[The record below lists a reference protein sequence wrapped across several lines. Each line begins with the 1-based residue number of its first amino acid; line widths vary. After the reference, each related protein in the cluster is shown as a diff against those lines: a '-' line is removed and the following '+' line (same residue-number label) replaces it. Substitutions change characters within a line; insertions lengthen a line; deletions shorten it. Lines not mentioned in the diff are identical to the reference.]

1 MTKDHTKLTRALG
14 DIIYV
19 RTILHPDSEPHK
31 VLEQALAD
39 LREVLAGEAVE
50 PKPYVETFNA
60 GPVMAGASFVI
71 TVVADGPIRS
81 ITDNNG
87 NIWVGEQP
95 KPQSAITRYQM
106 VVGREE
112 QAPYGLVPCE
122 VEHPNGEWVRYEDAR
137 SNVVTTTKECEAD
150 QCRAQHEGL
159 DCLLDE
165 GHDGPHTF
173 AERTKPN
180 P

>member
-1 MTKDHTKLTRALG
+1 
-14 DIIYV
+14 
-19 RTILHPDSEPHK
+19 ILHPDSEPHK

-95 KPQSAITRYQM
+95 S
-106 VVGREE
+106 V
-112 QAPYGLVPCE
+112 QADPKGNLNYWQHMHQWGADTEYHWFDTCPC
-122 VEHPNGEWVRYEDAR
+122 AR
-137 SNVVTTTKECEAD
+137 C
-150 QCRAQHEGL
+150 
-159 DCLLDE
+159 
-165 GHDGPHTF
+165 
-173 AERTKPN
+173 
-180 P
+180 